1 MITAAP
7 QQPGLGPL
15 TYYEHTWRGLR
26 LLARDTEGPGRIV
39 EVLGEVATAGHVV
52 VLVPGN
58 DNHLGNYFDPGRRTR
73 PRVNGVGLLRTMDRL
88 EPRGRFAVVVWLGYA
103 TPSGFAQASLRGP
116 AERGAP
122 DLARLTHTLPRDAH
136 ITLVGHSYGAVV
148 CGLALGGARV
158 HDCVVLGS
166 PGMGGSSA
174 SGLGFSGR
182 LWAALGGRDWIRFF
196 PRGHLGRW
204 GHGPSP
210 LRPGF
215 GAVRF
220 ATGAIGGHCSYYT
233 EDSESVRNI
242 ARIAL
247 GRFAQVTLAG
257 QGSGPLLGASAP
269 ARQVAQ

>member
-7 QQPGLGPL
+7 QGPGLAPL
-15 TYYEHTWRGLR
+15 TYREHTWRGLR
-26 LLARDTEGPGRIV
+26 LLARCTEGPGRIV
-39 EVLGEVATAGHVV
+39 EVLGEVATADHVV

-88 EPRGRFAVVVWLGYA
+88 APRGRFAVVVWLGYA
-103 TPSGFAQASLRGP
+103 TPDGFVEASLRGP

-122 DLARLTHTLPRDAH
+122 DLARLTHVLPADAH

-148 CGLALGGARV
+148 CGLALAVGRV

-166 PGMGGSSA
+166 PGMGGA
-174 SGLGFSGR
+174 SVQGLGYSGR

-196 PRGHLGRW
+196 PRGRVGGV

-210 LRPGF
+210 LRRGF

-220 ATGAIGGHCSYYT
+220 ATGPIRGHCSYYAP
-233 EDSESVRNI
+233 DSESVHNI

-247 GRFAQVTLAG
+247 GRSSEVTLAG
-257 QGSGPLLGASAP
+257 AVAGGVRGAREQSEV
-269 ARQVAQ
+269 AR